1 MQRNPSRCG
10 YGEAKDAPL
19 VTYAEGDLVA
29 GKYRLVRQAGEG
41 GMGEVWVADNLNLE
55 TPVAIKL
62 IRAGAEHGRAAECLL
77 REARAAAQLR
87 HPAIVKVFDFGLT
100 EQRVP
105 YIVME
110 LLDGESLRVML
121 AREGRMSAARTL
133 QIMLP
138 IADALAAAHDR
149 GIVHRDL
156 KPENIFLATDDSG
169 RMQPKVVDFG
179 VAKVM
184 AQGDAMETGV
194 NSVGTPEY
202 MSPEQAMGLHEVDAR
217 TDVWAFCVVLYELL
231 IDAFLFA
238 GQTSDDVIDAVVQD
252 EAPSLVHLVGLD
264 EGLWKIIERG
274 LKKDRADR
282 WSSMRDL
289 GSELA
294 QWLLEQGVVEDAS
307 GSSIR
312 KTWRTSGANYELT
325 PTRRSSPGLVAALN
339 PVKGSELAPRR
350 CNTGETMNQ
359 ALDTTPPKS
368 LSRITRRRSR
378 IAGLS
383 GTVGLAMVML
393 LAWIVRSGPSPVEPG
408 APAVQAAA
416 LVVPAFPV
424 AVPSIPASIPAPNPV
439 TNPVTNTAQEA
450 LGAAGMAIAPT
461 GPLPIAANASKTAQQ
476 GVSTAPQRARSAKR
490 VRPEDVD
497 LGF

>member
-1 MQRNPSRCG
+1 MRRNPSRCG
-10 YGEAKDAPL
+10 TGGANNAQL
-19 VTYAEGDLVA
+19 VTYREGDLVA

-41 GMGEVWVADNLNLE
+41 GMGEVWVANNLNLE

-62 IRAGAEHGRAAECLL
+62 IRAGAQHGRAAECLL

-100 EQRVP
+100 EHRVP

-121 AREGRMSAARTL
+121 AREGRLSAERTL

-149 GIVHRDL
+149 GIIHRDL

-184 AQGDAMETGV
+184 RAQGDTMETGAS
-194 NSVGTPEY
+194 SVGTPEY
-202 MSPEQAMGLHEVDAR
+202 MSPEQAIGLHEVDER

-231 IDAFLFA
+231 IDAFLFS
-238 GQTSDDVIDAVVQD
+238 GQTPDDVIDAVVQD
-252 EAPSLVHLVGLD
+252 EAPSLVHLIGLD
-264 EGLWKIIERG
+264 EGLWKIIEHG
-274 LKKDRADR
+274 LKKDRDAR
-282 WSSMRDL
+282 WSSMREL

-294 QWLLEQGVVEDAS
+294 QWLLERGIAEDAS
-307 GSSIR
+307 GSTLR
-312 KTWRTSGANYELT
+312 NAWRISGASFELT
-325 PTRRSSPGLVAALN
+325 PTHRTSPEVVATRSAA
-339 PVKGSELAPRR
+339 KGSDLAPRR

-359 ALDTTPPKS
+359 AIDTTPPRS
-368 LSRITRRRSR
+368 PARIARRRSR

-383 GTVGLAMVML
+383 GTVGLAVVL
-393 LAWIVRSGPSPVEPG
+393 VLAWIVRSGSSSADPG

-416 LVVPAFPV
+416 LMVPAFPV
-424 AVPSIPASIPAPNPV
+424 AAPSIPESIPAPTPV
-439 TNPVTNTAQEA
+439 THRAQKA
-450 LGAAGMAIAPT
+450 LGAVGTAIAPAGT
-461 GPLPIAANASKTAQQ
+461 SPNATNAPRTAQQ
-476 GVSTAPQRARSAKR
+476 GVSAAPHRPRSAKR